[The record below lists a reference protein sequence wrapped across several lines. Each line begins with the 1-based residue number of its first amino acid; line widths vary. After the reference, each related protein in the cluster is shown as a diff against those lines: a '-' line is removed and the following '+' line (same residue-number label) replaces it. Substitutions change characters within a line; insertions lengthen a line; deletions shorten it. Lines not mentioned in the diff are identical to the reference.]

1 MKLSILVCS
10 LEDRKDYLLKLY
22 KILTPQLNNEVELI
36 IETDRKEKTIG
47 AKRNILLDKAKGD
60 YIVFVDDDDRVS
72 PDYVSKILE
81 AIDKSQP
88 DVIGI
93 HLIMTTDKVIEEKTF
108 HSIKYKSWW
117 DEPDPEKPWLK
128 RYYRNPNH
136 LNPVKR
142 EYAIQVRFPEI
153 SMGEDKVYS
162 TNLFK
167 YLKTEEYIPE
177 PIYYYDFITRK

>member
-1 MKLSILVCS
+1 MKISILVCS
-10 LEDRKDYLLKLY
+10 LNNRKDFLLRLY
-22 KILTPQLNNEVELI
+22 KILTPQLNDDVELI
-36 IETDRKEKTIG
+36 IETDNGEMTIG

-72 PDYVSKILE
+72 NDYVAKILE
-81 AIDKSQP
+81 SINKSNP

-93 HLIMTTDKVIEEKTF
+93 HLLMTTDKVVEEKTF
-108 HSIKYKSWW
+108 HSIKYKSWY
-117 DEPDPEKPWLK
+117 DEPDPDKPWLK

-142 EYAIQVRFPEI
+142 EYALQVRFPEI

-162 TNLFK
+162 TKLLDF
-167 YLKTEEYIPE
+167 LKTEEYIID
-177 PIYYYDFITRK
+177 PIYFYEFRSKK